1 MLVYFQ
7 ACETVLL
14 SGHQKATYLYTL
26 MFYNVISYCS
36 IYAKEI
42 YERKNWLPY
51 VTITET
57 SQVKHLGM
65 TATKLTLEWTKL
77 LMFLLTLVFILLTIL
92 FTQELQGV
100 KTTFPYLLATSVYY
114 LTTEPLFI
122 EAFTKWSVL
131 SKIDMFECREAIYGR
146 LCLKVVA
153 SVLAFIIQIALLIM
167 THRFKLFLFGL
178 YINVYLRGKDILY
191 NEVTTLALEDESL
204 KKFQKAD
211 QSDISRF
218 DDICAICLSG
228 MKNARITNCH
238 HLFHG
243 HCLSLAIESSPN
255 CPTCKSLL

>member
-1 MLVYFQ
+1 
-7 ACETVLL
+7 
-14 SGHQKATYLYTL
+14 
-26 MFYNVISYCS
+26 
-36 IYAKEI
+36 
-42 YERKNWLPY
+42 
-51 VTITET
+51 
-57 SQVKHLGM
+57 
-65 TATKLTLEWTKL
+65 
-77 LMFLLTLVFILLTIL
+77 
-92 FTQELQGV
+92 
-100 KTTFPYLLATSVYY
+100 
-114 LTTEPLFI
+114 
-122 EAFTKWSVL
+122 
-131 SKIDMFECREAIYGR
+131 
-146 LCLKVVA
+146 
-153 SVLAFIIQIALLIM
+153 M

-204 KKFQKAD
+204 KKFRKAD